1 MALKGDERRLIAEA
15 NLHLPG
21 RQIDPQQVQ
30 RDIWRLG
37 RWERERLERNGA
49 GDPAAPSPPP
59 ARHDDPIVSGPPW
72 PASIP
77 STTPARSSRAPPAP
91 ARAPS

>member
-21 RQIDPQQVQ
+21 RQIDPKQVQ

-37 RWERERLERNGA
+37 RWERERLERRA
-49 GDPAAPSPPP
+49 GEDPAVQPP
-59 ARHDDPIVSGPPW
+59 ARHDNPG
-72 PASIP
+72 A
-77 STTPARSSRAPPAP
+77 
-91 ARAPS
+91 